1 MNINRMDLKDIDLN
15 LLVVFNQLL
24 VERGVSKV
32 ANNLGLSQP
41 AVSNALA
48 RLRKVTGDNLFLRT
62 TKGME
67 PTPFAQQLAEPIAY
81 ALGLIHSAVNQRT
94 SFDPATVKRSF
105 KVGMTDIG
113 EIYFLPKLMEEL
125 ARVSPGVTM
134 STVRNTAVNLRD
146 EMEAGHID
154 LAIGLLPQLKAG
166 FFQRR
171 LFRQRYVCM
180 FRKGHTLDKRK
191 VSLSEFSSAHHVV
204 VVSEG
209 TGHGKVDE
217 LLERGGVGRNVVLT
231 VPHFVAVG
239 HILQHSDMVATVP
252 ERLAQALVGPFGLAY
267 VNHPAS
273 LPEIAINMFW
283 HAKYHKDPA
292 NEWLRSLV
300 FQLHADQSAS
310 GVLSVRS
317 R

>member
-1 MNINRMDLKDIDLN
+1 MDLKDIDLN

-32 ANNLGLSQP
+32 AASLGLSQP

-48 RLRKVTGDNLFLRT
+48 RLRKLTGDALFLRT

-94 SFDPATVKRSF
+94 SFDPATAKRSF
-105 KVGMTDIG
+105 TVGVTDIG

-125 ARVSPGVTM
+125 AKVAPGVTM
-134 STVRNTAVNLRD
+134 STVRNASVILRD
-146 EMEAGHID
+146 EMETGHVD

-171 LFRQRYVCM
+171 LFKQRYVCM
-180 FRKGHTLDKRK
+180 FRSGHGLDKRK
-191 VSLSEFSSAHHVV
+191 VSLSEFSSADHVV

-217 LLERGGVGRNVVLT
+217 LMERGGVERNVRLT

-252 ERLAQALVGPFGLAY
+252 ERLAQALAAPFGLAY
-267 VNHPAS
+267 VKHPAS

-292 NEWLRSLV
+292 NEWLRNLV
-300 FQLHADQSAS
+300 FRLHAD
-310 GVLSVRS
+310 
-317 R
+317 

>member
-1 MNINRMDLKDIDLN
+1 MELKDVDLN
-15 LLVVFNQLL
+15 LLVVFDQLL
-24 VERGVSKV
+24 TERSVSKV
-32 ANNLGLSQP
+32 AANLGLSQP

-48 RLRKVTGDNLFLRT
+48 RLRKLTGDAMFLRT

-81 ALGLIHSAVNQRT
+81 ALGMIHSAVNQRT
-94 SFDPATVKRSF
+94 SFAPATAKRKF
-105 KVGMTDIG
+105 TVGMTDIG
-113 EIYFLPKLMEEL
+113 EIDLLPKLMEEL
-125 ARVSPGVTM
+125 VKVAPGVTM

-146 EMEAGHID
+146 EIEAGHID

-180 FRKGHTLDKRK
+180 FRKGHALDKRK
-191 VSLSEFSSAHHVV
+191 VSLAEFSSAIHVV

-217 LLERGGVGRNVVLT
+217 LMERSGVVRNVLLT

-239 HILQHSDMVATVP
+239 HLLQHSDMVATVT
-252 ERLAQALVGPFGLAY
+252 ERLAQALAAPFGLAY
-267 VNHPAS
+267 VKHPAI

-283 HAKYHKDPA
+283 HAKFHKDPA
-292 NEWLRSLV
+292 NEWLRNLV
-300 FQLHADQSAS
+300 FRIHADHPA
-310 GVLSVRS
+310 GALSSIRVRAV
-317 R
+317 